1 MTLHLRAWM
10 IAAAIAV
17 TGASSSAAAGPA
29 GAPAEAAPVE
39 ASARAPES
47 AADIAFNEARR
58 QAKRARKR
66 DGGAG
71 GGEFSRRGC
80 MSDPKQCICQSEDE
94 RESSACGEILGYF
107 CPDSTQRLL
116 MAQCVNLF
124 GGATMCKCAS
134 KDEVSAQIAKDDAE
148 AAAAAAAAAKKAKKK
163 SSKPKK

>member
-1 MTLHLRAWM
+1 MTLHLRLWM
-10 IAAAIAV
+10 IAAVIAV
-17 TGASSSAAAGPA
+17 LEGSASAAAGPA
-29 GAPAEAAPVE
+29 SAAAEAAP
-39 ASARAPES
+39 ADATPAPES
-47 AADIAFNEARR
+47 AADVAFNDARR
-58 QAKRARKR
+58 LAKRAKKR

-71 GGEFSRRGC
+71 VGDFSRGGC
-80 MSDPKQCICQSEDE
+80 MNDPKQCICQSEDE

-134 KDEVSAQIAKDDAE
+134 RDEVNAQIARDDAE